1 MSAPQNPRDS
11 VVPRRQD
18 FPFTSSPP
26 PHPARPLEM
35 SSPPTT
41 NPAPADTP
49 APAAV
54 NPAPDIIE
62 AVDDDESDAD
72 SALGQE
78 EASSTAS
85 IESTILQYRKF
96 KGRSYHSA
104 VHDTKYFLPID
115 DQTLENFD
123 LIHHFLTLM
132 TDDKLHLAPIKPGAS
147 KILDVGTGTGIWAID
162 FADENPDISVV
173 GTDLSPVQPTWIPPN
188 LYFEIDDC
196 TKQWTWDVATF
207 DFVHIRYLFGSI
219 KDWVALYKEA
229 YRVLKPGAYL
239 ESVETEATYFSD
251 DGTIANDGVTA
262 LGGKFGE
269 MFIEAGKITGNSMS
283 LITDG
288 TQVKAMKE
296 AGFVDI
302 QEVTYKL
309 PIGAWPRDEKL
320 AQIGNFAK
328 QSLLG
333 DLAGYLQLIWHQVV
347 KWPPEEFENFLLQ
360 IRQELR
366 NRRLH
371 PYVKVRFVWGRK
383 PE

>member
-1 MSAPQNPRDS
+1 MCSPTNNP
-11 VVPRRQD
+11 
-18 FPFTSSPP
+18 
-26 PHPARPLEM
+26 
-35 SSPPTT
+35 
-41 NPAPADTP
+41 PADD
-49 APAAV
+49 V
-54 NPAPDIIE
+54 IE
-62 AVDDDESDAD
+62 AVDDDGSDAD
-72 SALGQE
+72 STLGQE
-78 EASSTAS
+78 AASSTAS
-85 IESTILQYRKF
+85 IESTILQYRTF

-115 DQTLENFD
+115 EGTLENFD

-132 TDDKLHLAPIKPGAS
+132 TGDKLHLAPIKPGAT

-162 FADENPDISVV
+162 FADENPEINVV

-188 LYFEIDDC
+188 LSFEIDDC
-196 TKQWTWDVATF
+196 TKEWTWDVGTF

-219 KDWVALYKEA
+219 KDWVGLYKEA
-229 YRVLKPGAYL
+229 FRVLKPGAYL

-251 DGTIANDGVTA
+251 DGTVTNDGSTA

-288 TQVKAMKE
+288 TQVEAMKE

-320 AQIGNFAK
+320 AQIGTFAK

-366 NRRLH
+366 NKRLH

-383 PE
+383 PEE